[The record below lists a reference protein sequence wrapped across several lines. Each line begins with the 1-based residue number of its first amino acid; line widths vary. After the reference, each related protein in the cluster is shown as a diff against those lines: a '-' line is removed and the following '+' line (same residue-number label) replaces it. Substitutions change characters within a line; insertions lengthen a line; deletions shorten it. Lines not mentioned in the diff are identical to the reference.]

1 MPPHGWSQITD
12 GFGWSPLT
20 ASVCVSVP
28 GIKRLMVVVEM
39 ARQEAARNGSTKV
52 NVDAMFNCAQAVGVI

>member
-1 MPPHGWSQITD
+1 M
-12 GFGWSPLT
+12 
-20 ASVCVSVP
+20 
-28 GIKRLMVVVEM
+28 MVVVEM

>member
-1 MPPHGWSQITD
+1 MD
-12 GFGWSPLT
+12 GSSDG
-20 ASVCVSVP
+20 VCVSVP